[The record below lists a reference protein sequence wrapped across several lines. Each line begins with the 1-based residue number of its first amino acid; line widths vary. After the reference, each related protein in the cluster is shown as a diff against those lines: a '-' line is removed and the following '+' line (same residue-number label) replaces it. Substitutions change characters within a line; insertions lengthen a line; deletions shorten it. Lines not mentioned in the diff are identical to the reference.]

1 MALKEQLLA
10 DLKSAMKNKDSVR
23 KATVTMCRAAIL
35 QKEKDEQI
43 ELGEDE
49 ILDVIAKQ
57 LKQRRDALVE
67 FKKADRQDLI
77 DQTEAEIKVL
87 EAYLPEQL
95 SREEIEKIVDE
106 TIAETGASS
115 MKDMGKM
122 MGALMPKVKGVADG
136 KLVNEIVREK
146 LS

>member
-10 DLKSAMKNKDSVR
+10 DLKSAMKDKDSVR

-35 QKEKDEQI
+35 QKEKDERI

-95 SREEIEKIVDE
+95 SREEIERIVDE

-122 MGALMPKVKGVADG
+122 MGALMPKVKGLADG